1 MSTTNKTIIS
11 WVTFVI
17 GLMVFSIVFNTI
29 GLVLGLQVK
38 EEGGSIAP
46 AIANI
51 VALGF
56 WLLSVLFLF

>member
-1 MSTTNKTIIS
+1 MNTTSKTIIS

-17 GLMVFSIVFNTI
+17 GLIAFSIIFNTI

-46 AIANI
+46 AIANV

-56 WLLSVLFLF
+56 WLLGILVMF

>member
-17 GLMVFSIVFNTI
+17 GLIAFSIVFNTI
-29 GLVLGLQVK
+29 GLILGLQVK
-38 EEGGSIAP
+38 EEGGFIAP
-46 AIANI
+46 AVANV

-56 WLLSVLFLF
+56 WLLSMLFMF